1 MTIKIVINN
10 DELKG
15 LLEINNKDFPKYSTQ
30 LINLA
35 NQNAQATRPKVVGK
49 LSELI
54 QEFDGKTLDEWMEW
68 YLEKYPDSLETAT
81 NKIFEKLQEMSLVL
95 PEITKEMIYDW
106 VEDLVINKTFFGLKF
121 QSAIIKHIAD
131 KNKLSYRLAN
141 PTEESQGIDGYIGK
155 KAISVKPISYKLK
168 LSLSEEIKVDVIW
181 YNKMKNAVEFTYD
194 IEFEW
199 WRNSLLLNK

>member
-30 LINLA
+30 FINLA

-54 QEFDGKTLDEWMEW
+54 QEFDGKTLDEWMDW

-106 VEDLVINKTFFGLKF
+106 VEVLVINKTFLGLKF
-121 QSAIIKHIAD
+121 QSAIIKYIAD

-141 PTEESQGIDGYIGK
+141 PTEESQGIDGYIGE

-194 IEFEW
+194 IEFE
-199 WRNSLLLNK
+199 

>member
-15 LLEINNKDFPKYSTQ
+15 LLEINNKDFPKFSTQ
-30 LINLA
+30 FINLA

-54 QEFDGKTLDEWMEW
+54 QEFDGKTLDEWMDW

-106 VEDLVINKTFFGLKF
+106 VEDLVINKTFLGLKF
-121 QSAIIKHIAD
+121 QSAIIKYIAD

-141 PTEESQGIDGYIGK
+141 PTEESQGIDGYIGE

-194 IEFEW
+194 IEFE
-199 WRNSLLLNK
+199 